1 MDNLELE
8 NLNQE
13 VTEPEV
19 TEPEPIILPELLQNF
34 LIIYPEFTEIFKD
47 ENSINRVLAIV
58 EQLKCLYPEFSDLE
72 KCYNKQPFFMLLAHY
87 IVMSGLANEIGIFA
101 QNGLVAS
108 SSIDGVSVSYQ
119 GSPYSSDELTY
130 FLSLTP
136 YGMAYLAWL
145 RRQAGLRI
153 IN

>member
-13 VTEPEV
+13 VTEQ
-19 TEPEPIILPELLQNF
+19 EPIILPELLQSF
-34 LIIYPEFTEIFKD
+34 LIIYPEFSEIFKD
-47 ENSINRVLAIV
+47 ENSVNRVLAIV
-58 EQLKCLYPEFSDLE
+58 EQLKCLYPEFNDLD

-87 IVMSGLANEIGIFA
+87 IVMSGLSNEIGIFA
-101 QNGLVAS
+101 QNGLVSS

>member
-13 VTEPEV
+13 VTEPEPV
-19 TEPEPIILPELLQNF
+19 EPEPIILPELLQNF
-34 LIIYPEFTEIFKD
+34 LIIYPEFSEIFKD

-58 EQLKCLYPEFSDLE
+58 EQLKCLYPEFNDLD

-87 IVMSGLANEIGIFA
+87 IVMSGLSNEIGIFA
-101 QNGLVAS
+101 QNGLVSS

-119 GSPYSSDELTY
+119 GSPYTSDELTY